1 MTYEKQILG
10 VLKNDVGAD
19 ACNHVVLAGD
29 MDNNGW
35 MDLVVCG
42 KAGSLAILRN
52 GEKYD
57 RWQRFIVAED
67 LTGVGSAAALCD
79 LTGNGYPDIILTG
92 AENGAVTWFENP
104 GDLSA
109 KWEKHESFV
118 TDCNGYTDMVVAD
131 NLLGDG
137 RRCLMRVGAKEEGA
151 TVYCAP
157 IPADAKAA
165 WDAPAVLAESL
176 KDENAELGLS
186 VPAQGLAFGD
196 IDGDGHMEFVCGSRW
211 FKREGDAFVGHVY
224 MTGKVACRIALADI
238 DGKDDLAII
247 ACESNA
253 VSAHELSG
261 ATLSVYRKGLEI
273 ADMWE
278 EQVICDSIRDCGT
291 LVVGSFTGNAT
302 PDILVGEV
310 GQAGLTRSLHTFK
323 KPAHLGGFTFT
334 SDTTRYLSVGEQP
347 AIRMFQNV
355 GGLFAEQVICPANG
369 LYVGT
374 LANVMHSA
382 TPSLVGAPLLGSER
396 WALHCYTARA

>member
-1 MTYEKQILG
+1 MIYEKQILG
-10 VLKNDVGAD
+10 VLRNDVDAD
-19 ACNHVVLAGD
+19 SCNQVVLSGD

-42 KAGSLAILRN
+42 NAGSLAILRN

-57 RWQRFIVAED
+57 RWQRFIIAEN
-67 LTGVGSAAALCD
+67 LNNVGPAAVLCD
-79 LTGNGYPDIILTG
+79 LTGNGSLDIILSG
-92 AENGAVTWFENP
+92 AEDGVVTWFENP
-104 GDLSA
+104 GALNGT
-109 KWEKHESFV
+109 WEKHEAFV

-137 RRCLMRVGAKEEGA
+137 RRCLMLVGAKEEGA

-157 IPADAKAA
+157 IPANAKEA
-165 WDAPAVLAESL
+165 WEAPMVLAEGL
-176 KDENAELGLS
+176 MDENAELDIA
-186 VPAQGLAFGD
+186 VPAQGLAYGD

-211 FKREGDAFVGHVY
+211 FKREGDAFVGHLY

-261 ATLSVYRKGLEI
+261 ATLSVFRKGLEI
-273 ADMWE
+273 TEMWE
-278 EQVICDSIRDCGT
+278 EQALCDNIRDCGT
-291 LVVGSFTGNAT
+291 LIVGSFTGSTT
-302 PDILVGEV
+302 PDIIVGEV

-323 KPAHLGGFTFT
+323 KPAHLGGFTFS
-334 SDTTRYLSVGEQP
+334 SDTTRYLSEGEQP

-355 GGLFAEQVICPANG
+355 GGLFIEQVICSANG